1 MTVWPCVHMKWPV
14 TLTAVLQG
22 CIAEQG
28 IHHTC
33 GMSHLEALTHR
44 MIISPDQLTAPVHF
58 TDSPTT
64 YLQHNGH
71 HHSHHHA
78 PPAHAPHCHNK
89 LAPPVKYPSSVA
101 PQWCTRQGNGGAK
114 PTNSSS
120 ATKPNKKTPS
130 PAQKQTQHVEYVYR
144 PEQPLENIRYINAP
158 VDGSAP
164 QGMLEMP
171 YQPYHLVHHPL
182 QYPAN
187 QRMPLVAPLMPSPQ
201 TFMSCPHGS
210 YGDIL
215 YAAEQYHRMCN
226 PKPSPDNPYQQ
237 YHLVKH
243 MYNVPVGHSHSHGH
257 GNIMYNDTPTF
268 INSGVMQDLCAS
280 SVPSPHCV
288 EGATQKV
295 TTCDAP
301 EGKNH
306 DVATTKTK
314 SVSTEGLYNNV
325 ALSSPRR
332 GSTGSGRST
341 SSRSTP
347 ESPILHRVDKRRSLA
362 GETRL
367 LCFFTLWDVSLLKVH
382 FLTYLT
388 WHMKMWVCMWNTVC
402 SNAICKVFSKL
413 SSRCHHCTIQL
424 DWADEKCQSLAG
436 FSWLEV

>member
-1 MTVWPCVHMKWPV
+1 
-14 TLTAVLQG
+14 
-22 CIAEQG
+22 
-28 IHHTC
+28 
-33 GMSHLEALTHR
+33 MSHLEALTHR

-71 HHSHHHA
+71 HHSHSHHHA

-89 LAPPVKYPSSVA
+89 PAAPSKYPSSVA
-101 PQWCTRQGNGGAK
+101 PQWCTRQGNSGAK

-120 ATKPNKKTPS
+120 AATKPNKRTPS

-158 VDGSAP
+158 VDGGAQ

-226 PKPSPDNPYQQ
+226 QKPSPDNPYQQ

-243 MYNVPVGHSHSHGH
+243 MYNVPVGHSHGHAH

-268 INSGVMQDLCAS
+268 INSGVMQDLCGSAGAAS
-280 SVPSPHCV
+280 HCV
-288 EGATQKV
+288 EGPTQKS

-301 EGKNH
+301 EGKNPNH
-306 DVATTKTK
+306 DASMTKSK

-325 ALSSPRR
+325 ALSASRR
-332 GSTGSGRST
+332 GSTGSGRSS

-347 ESPILHRVDKRRSLA
+347 ESPVLHRVDKRRSLA
-362 GETRL
+362 GE
-367 LCFFTLWDVSLLKVH
+367 FVSLL
-382 FLTYLT
+382 L
-388 WHMKMWVCMWNTVC
+388 
-402 SNAICKVFSKL
+402 
-413 SSRCHHCTIQL
+413 
-424 DWADEKCQSLAG
+424 
-436 FSWLEV
+436 